1 MERIDLA
8 RLDRTQ
14 VATMLTAILGA
25 QPDARARR
33 RGVTAART
41 ATRSSPRS
49 CWLRAGRADAGPRL
63 PPTLREI
70 LLAHVAEVPET
81 ATAVLRV
88 AAVAGRR
95 VEHELLAE
103 VAGLP
108 EDELLE
114 GLRAA
119 VGGHLLVVEI
129 GDGVERYAFRH
140 ALVQEVV
147 YDELLPGERRNL
159 HRSFAEALDGR
170 SPTEGAAEAGRWA
183 ELAHHWAA
191 AREDDRAF
199 DASLRAAE
207 AAMGSY
213 AFGAALDRVRTCARS
228 VGRRRRS
235 RAALPVRPGR
245 TAPKGG
251 SWPRTWPPI
260 TGGPSP

>member
-1 MERIDLA
+1 M
-8 RLDRTQ
+8 
-14 VATMLTAILGA
+14 
-25 QPDARARR
+25 
-33 RGVTAART
+33 
-41 ATRSSPRS
+41 
-49 CWLRAGRADAGPRL
+49 
-63 PPTLREI
+63 
-70 LLAHVAEVPET
+70 PET

-119 VGGHLLVVEI
+119 VAGHLLVVEV

-159 HRSFAEALDGR
+159 HRTFADALDAH

-199 DASLRAAE
+199 DASKVKV
-207 AAMGSY
+207 
-213 AFGAALDRVRTCARS
+213 GA
-228 VGRRRRS
+228 GR
-235 RAALPVRPGR
+235 
-245 TAPKGG
+245 
-251 SWPRTWPPI
+251 
-260 TGGPSP
+260 